1 MLIDYHKNMVE
12 REPGDGS
19 ESRDP
24 SIQFGQPLPRRDRR
38 NGQQGELFTE
48 GDDLPLFSGAPQ
60 EVIERPFVPEEQT
73 WKQAM
78 LPEMPDIDYEHVL
91 ELDRQRRRRRKG
103 GKGSTLN
110 ASGTLWRPGDP
121 PEGTVSPIA
130 DGESA
135 RQLRE
140 ALAAYHLD
148 MKKLRQLAAMGA
160 ELTEALK
167 TGNAPPEAMQLLALI
182 SSLFRPTAR
191 EQIKSPTDAVV
202 LLMPEMAH
210 LDQEQMRVVCLN
222 TQNRLQKIH
231 TVYQGSLNTAVIRV
245 GEIFKEPLRL
255 NSAAII
261 LAHNHPSGEPIP
273 SPEDVL
279 TTRQV
284 VEAGKLLDCEVL
296 DHLVIGQ
303 GKWVSMREKE
313 LGFTKL

>member
-1 MLIDYHKNMVE
+1 MVE

-19 ESRDP
+19 EHRTP
-24 SIQFGQPLPRRDRR
+24 SIQFGDSLPRSRR
-38 NGQQGELFTE
+38 RRGQQGEMFSE
-48 GDDLPLFSGAPQ
+48 GDDLPLFSGTPQ
-60 EVIERPFVPEEQT
+60 EIIEHTFEPEDHT

-78 LPEMPDIDYEHVL
+78 LPDMPDIDYEHVL
-91 ELDRQRRRRRKG
+91 ELDKHRRRGKKG
-103 GKGSTLN
+103 GTGSVIS

-121 PEGTVSPIA
+121 PEGTISPTS
-130 DGESA
+130 DTESA

-148 MKKLRQLAAMGA
+148 MKKLRRLAAMGA

-167 TGNAPPEAMQLLALI
+167 AGTAPPEATYLLALI

-191 EQIKSPTDAVV
+191 ERIKSPGDVAV
-202 LLMPEMAH
+202 LLIPEMAH

-222 TQNRLQKIH
+222 TQNQLQKTH
-231 TVYQGSLNTAVIRV
+231 MVYQGSLNAASIRI

-261 LAHNHPSGEPIP
+261 LAHNHPSGEPSP

-279 TTRQV
+279 VTREIV
-284 VEAGKLLDCEVL
+284 AAGNLLDCEVL

-303 GKWVSMREKE
+303 GKWVSMREKG
-313 LGFTKL
+313 LGFTKS